1 MFGDNRFKALLEPSV
16 AGILSEP
23 LTFSPIFESG
33 HMGLKLPVSFQDK
46 GATLVCAGSVYVDYL
61 NFLNQ
66 IKEAA

>member
-16 AGILSEP
+16 ASILSEP

-33 HMGLKLPVSFQDK
+33 YMGLKLPVNFQDK